1 MLHGCNTNPLST
13 MEYFDRIDSNSA
25 FREQEFPVTRDR
37 IFLAHAAITVLPR
50 VTEQAM
56 HDFNHAYA
64 TGDIDFTAVHLGEMD
79 AARES
84 AAQLLGASAN
94 EIALL
99 GPTSLGL
106 NLVANGLT
114 WQAGDEVV
122 CYLDDYPANVYP
134 WQNLQNQGV
143 KIIYVKPDQAGEIT
157 PELVQSV
164 VTPKTRLVALASCH
178 FLTGYRID
186 INSIGRMLHEH
197 DILFCLDAIQTVGA
211 FPTSIEHVDF
221 LCADSHKWM
230 LGPAAAGIFY
240 VKEKHFEILQ
250 PTLHGAWNVKAP
262 DFVAREQIEYESG
275 GRRYEPGV
283 LNFSG
288 IFGMRAAINLI
299 NEIGVDNIA
308 TRILTLK
315 KYLLT
320 GLQARGFLI
329 QPPTQG
335 DSASGITTFEK
346 EDAAWMR
353 QCFRHLTKNRVA
365 TSLRSDRQG
374 KSYIRFS
381 HHFYNTQTDFD
392 RVFAYIDELK

>member
-1 MLHGCNTNPLST
+1 MDYLDRLDSDST
-13 MEYFDRIDSNSA
+13 

-50 VTEQAM
+50 VAEKAM
-56 HDFNHAYA
+56 HDFNHSYA

-79 AARES
+79 TARE
-84 AAQLLGASAN
+84 AAAKLIGASSN

-114 WQAGDEVV
+114 WQAGDEVI

-134 WQNLQNQGV
+134 WINLQNQGV
-143 KIIYVKPDQAGEIT
+143 KVVYVEPDQAGEIT
-157 PELVQSV
+157 PDLLESV
-164 VTPKTRLVALASCH
+164 LTERTRLVALASCH

-186 INSIGRMLHEH
+186 INAIGRLLQNRG
-197 DILFCLDAIQTVGA
+197 ILFCLDAIQTVGA
-211 FPTSIEHVDF
+211 FPTPIEHVDF

-240 VKEKHFEILQ
+240 VKEKHFNSLR
-250 PTLHGAWNVKAP
+250 PTLHGAWNVKSP
-262 DFVAREQIEYESG
+262 DFVARDQIEYESG

-288 IFGMRAAINLI
+288 IYGMKASINLI

-315 KYLLT
+315 EHLVS
-320 GLQARGFLI
+320 GLESRGFRI
-329 QPPTQG
+329 QEPIHG
-335 DSASGITTFEK
+335 ESASGITTFEK

-353 QCFRHLTKNRVA
+353 QCFRHLTANKVA
-365 TSLRSDRQG
+365 TSLRSNRQG
-374 KSYIRFS
+374 QSFIRFS
-381 HHFYNTQTDFD
+381 HHFYNTRADFD
-392 RVFAYIDELK
+392 RVFAFIDELKA

>member
-1 MLHGCNTNPLST
+1 MN
-13 MEYFDRIDSNSA
+13 YFDRIDSDSA
-25 FREQEFPVTRDR
+25 FREREFPVTKDR

-64 TGDIDFTAVHLGEMD
+64 TGDIDFTEVHLGEMD
-79 AARES
+79 AARET

-106 NLVANGLT
+106 NLVANGLD

-134 WQNLQNQGV
+134 WQNLQEQGV
-143 KIIYVKPDQAGEIT
+143 KVVYLKPDQAGAIT
-157 PELVQSV
+157 PDLVENVLS
-164 VTPKTRLVALASCH
+164 PRTRLVALASCH

-186 INSIGRMLHEH
+186 INAIGQLLHGRG
-197 DILFCLDAIQTVGA
+197 ILFCLDAIQTAGA
-211 FPTSIEHVDF
+211 FPTPIEHVDF

-240 VKEKHFEILQ
+240 VKEKHFETLR
-250 PTLHGAWNVKAP
+250 PTLHGAWNVKSP
-262 DFVAREQIEYESG
+262 DFVTCEQIEYEAG

-288 IFGMRAAINLI
+288 IFGMRAALNLI
-299 NEIGVDNIA
+299 NELGVDNIA

-315 KYLLT
+315 NYLLD
-320 GLQARGFLI
+320 GLRARECRI
-329 QPPTQG
+329 QEPTDG

-346 EDAAWMR
+346 EDSAWMR
-353 QCFRHLTKNRVA
+353 NCFRHLTKNQIA

-374 KSYIRFS
+374 QSYIRFS
-381 HHFYNTQTDFD
+381 HHFYNTQADFD
-392 RVFAYIDELK
+392 RVFACIDELN

>member
-1 MLHGCNTNPLST
+1 
-13 MEYFDRIDSNSA
+13 MEYIDRLDSDST
-25 FREQEFPVTRDR
+25 FRQQEFPVTLDR

-50 VTEQAM
+50 AVEQAM
-56 HDFNHAYA
+56 HDFNHSYA

-79 AARES
+79 AARKS
-84 AAQLLGASAN
+84 AAKLLGASAN

-106 NLVANGLT
+106 NLVAKGLP

-134 WQNLQNQGV
+134 WQSLQSQGV
-143 KIIYVKPDQAGEIT
+143 KVVYIEPNQAGEIT
-157 PELVQSV
+157 PELVESV
-164 VTPKTRLVALASCH
+164 LTPRTRLVALASCH
-178 FLTGYRID
+178 FLTGYRINID
-186 INSIGRMLHEH
+186 AIGRLLHER

-211 FPTSIEHVDF
+211 FPTPIEHVDF

-240 VKEKHFEILQ
+240 VKEKHFDKLQ
-250 PTLHGAWNVKAP
+250 PSMQGAWNVKSP
-262 DFVAREQIEYESG
+262 DFVAQDKIEYEAG

-299 NEIGVDNIA
+299 NDIGVDNIA
-308 TRILTLK
+308 RRILMLK
-315 KYLLT
+315 KHLIT
-320 GLQARGFLI
+320 NLQDRGFRI
-329 QPPTQG
+329 HPPTEG
-335 DSASGITTFEK
+335 ESASGITTFEK
-346 EDAAWMR
+346 NDPAWMR

-374 KSYIRFS
+374 RSFIRFS
-381 HHFYNTQTDFD
+381 HHFYNTPTDFD
-392 RVFAYIDELK
+392 RTFAYIDELK

>member
-1 MLHGCNTNPLST
+1 MD
-13 MEYFDRIDSNSA
+13 YFERIDPDTA
-25 FREQEFPVTRDR
+25 YREQEFPVTRNH

-64 TGDIDFTAVHLGEMD
+64 TGDLDFTEVHLGEMD

-114 WQAGDEVV
+114 WQTGDEVV

-134 WQNLQNQGV
+134 WQNLQKQGV
-143 KIIYVKPDQAGEIT
+143 KVVYVKPDQAGKIT
-157 PELVQSV
+157 PELVESALS
-164 VTPKTRLVALASCH
+164 PRTRLVALASCH

-186 INSIGRMLHEH
+186 INAIGRLLQDR
-197 DILFCLDAIQTVGA
+197 DILFCLDAIQTAGA
-211 FPTSIEHVDF
+211 FPTPIDHVDF

-240 VKEKHFEILQ
+240 VKEKHFDLLQ
-250 PTLHGAWNVKAP
+250 PTLHGAWNVKSP
-262 DFVAREQIEYESG
+262 DFVTREQIEYEAG

-288 IFGMRAAINLI
+288 IYGMRAALNLI
-299 NEIGVDNIA
+299 NDIGIDNVA
-308 TRILTLK
+308 NRILTLK
-315 KYLLT
+315 QYLVG
-320 GLQARGFLI
+320 GLQERGFQIHEPL
-329 QPPTQG
+329 TG
-335 DSASGITTFEK
+335 DSASGITTFHK
-346 EDAAWMR
+346 KDPDWMR
-353 QCFRHLTKNRVA
+353 QCFRHLTKNRIDS
-365 TSLRSDRQG
+365 SLRSDRLG
-374 KSYIRFS
+374 RSYIRFS
-381 HHFYNTQTDFD
+381 HHFYNTYADFD
-392 RVFAYIDELK
+392 RVFAILDKLK